1 MQESNTSQVESSE
14 GAGLARVLDIP
25 VVVRV
30 ELGRR
35 KMRIQELLSTGAG
48 TVIDLEAP
56 AGTPLSIYANDVL
69 IAEGEAVVVGDRYGV
84 RITDIVSPTE
94 RVERLS
100 GGEPS

>member
-1 MQESNTSQVESSE
+1 MSSTTHSQPEASD

-25 VVVRV
+25 VVIRV

-35 KMRIQELLSTGAG
+35 KMRIQELLATGAG

-56 AGTPLSIYANDVL
+56 AGTPLSIYANDTL

-94 RVERLS
+94 RAERLG
-100 GGEPS
+100 GGETS